1 MENKKDYLLEVKH
14 LRTSFFTTNG
24 EVKAVNDV
32 SFHVNRGE
40 VVAIV
45 GESGCGKSVTQMSI
59 MQLVQSPPGKIL
71 GGEVIFN
78 GKNLLEYGPNSKE
91 MRSIRGDKIAM
102 IFQEPMTALDPV
114 MTIGDQ
120 LVEVIRTHRKVSRKE
135 ALVIAEKALDSV
147 GIPDAK
153 ARLTN
158 YPFEMS
164 GGMRQRA
171 MIATAV
177 ACESELLIADEPTTA
192 LDVTTQ
198 AQVMELLV
206 DIVHKRGMSL
216 IIVTHNL
223 GVVNRYADRIYVMY
237 AGHVVEQGT
246 TEQILKYPHHPY
258 TEGLLASV
266 PKLEE
271 EVGEKLVPS
280 PGTPPN
286 LTDIPDICPFIPRCR
301 YVCDKCRNSAMPP
314 LEKAGDGGRYLA
326 CYVDINTNEVRDNG

>member
-1 MENKKDYLLEVKH
+1 MTDKNNYLLEVKD
-14 LRTSFFTTNG
+14 LKTSFFTSKG
-24 EVKAVNDV
+24 EVKAVNGV
-32 SFHVNRGE
+32 SFHVDRGE

-71 GGEVIFN
+71 GGEVLFE
-78 GKNLLEYGPNSKE
+78 GKNLLEYKSNSRE
-91 MRSIRGDKIAM
+91 MRDIRGNKIAM
-102 IFQEPMTALDPV
+102 IFQEPMTAIDPV
-114 MTIGDQ
+114 MTIGNQ
-120 LVEVIRTHRKVSRKE
+120 LVEVIRTHRNVSKKE
-135 ALVIAEKALDSV
+135 ALVIAEEALDAV

-153 ARLTN
+153 SRLSN

-164 GGMRQRA
+164 GGMRQRV

-177 ACESELLIADEPTTA
+177 ACNSELLIADEPTTA

-206 DIVHKRGMSL
+206 DIVRKRNMSM

-246 TEQILKYPHHPY
+246 TEQILKNPRHPY
-258 TEGLLASV
+258 TNGLLASV

-271 EVGEKLVPS
+271 EEGEKLIPI

-286 LTDIPDICPFIPRCR
+286 LTDFPDECPFIPRCK
-301 YVCDKCRNSAMPP
+301 YVCDKCKTSKMPP
-314 LEKAGDGGRYLA
+314 LVGLSDEGHYIA
-326 CYVDINTNEVRDNG
+326 CYVDICGEVGK